1 VTVNAANKNLAL
13 LLKGNA
19 SANDQVTLQGG
30 TFQQAELAQLIQNGI
45 NTIVDDNGTFVNQAP
60 TDLSLAGNTVAENAA
75 NGTPVSAVKVT
86 DPTPGDKHT
95 FTLTNDAGGR
105 FEMVGDE
112 LRVKNGALLNYE
124 AASLYVVTVKVTDA
138 GGNSVSKDF
147 TISLTNVNEAP
158 TDIGLVGTTVAE
170 NAANGTQVGSL
181 ATTDPDTG
189 ETFKYALVDNAGGRF
204 DVQGGKIIVANGALL
219 DFEGQKS
226 HVIVVE
232 VTDKGGTGLSFQKQ
246 FTISL
251 TNENEAPTSVT
262 LNGAGT
268 VVENAPDNLVVGTL
282 TGADPD
288 GNNTLTFSLA
298 DDAGGRFKIVG
309 NQLQVAN
316 GKLLDF
322 EGGQLE
328 HTVKVRATDPGGSSS
343 RRRSPSR

>member
-1 VTVNAANKNLAL
+1 
-13 LLKGNA
+13 
-19 SANDQVTLQGG
+19 
-30 TFQQAELAQLIQNGI
+30 
-45 NTIVDDNGTFVNQAP
+45 
-60 TDLSLAGNTVAENAA
+60 
-75 NGTPVSAVKVT
+75 
-86 DPTPGDKHT
+86 
-95 FTLTNDAGGR
+95 
-105 FEMVGDE
+105 M
-112 LRVKNGALLNYE
+112 
-124 AASLYVVTVKVTDA
+124 
-138 GGNSVSKDF
+138 
-147 TISLTNVNEAP
+147 NEAP

-181 ATTDPDTG
+181 STTDPDTG

-328 HTVKVRATDPGGSSS
+328 HTVKVRATDPGGLFVEKAFTFTVTNANEAPTALDLLGSFVAQQAESGTPRAS
-343 RRRSPSR
+343 RLTLPWRGRVGPQVRGGVNRAKREPVPQRVRMRFAHSPLPAAAAQRRPSPSRGGWARRPSRPF